1 MAQFTILL
9 PTLLIHTLT
18 TTMTLPQKII
28 HRQRV
33 LFHLHVVAVAILPI
47 QLMVVVMM
55 TTMEGERCQPAHL
68 TSPLM
73 SPLMYVSLH
82 SCGLFKMTM
91 AIQSFSPL
99 HLVIFSQR
107 VVFSLPSN
115 PLPPYINYSMTV
127 SMPSQNLGR
136 ERYFSRSA
144 FGSLA

>member
-1 MAQFTILL
+1 MTLFTILL

-33 LFHLHVVAVAILPI
+33 LVLFHLLDVVAIAILPI
-47 QLMVVVMM
+47 QLMIVVMM
-55 TTMEGERCQPAHL
+55 TTEEESCQPTHL
-68 TSPLM
+68 KSPLM
-73 SPLMYVSLH
+73 LYVPLQ

-91 AIQSFSPL
+91 AIQSFSPI
-99 HLVIFSQR
+99 HLVIFGQR
-107 VVFSLPSN
+107 VVLSLPSN
-115 PLPPYINYSMTV
+115 PLPPYIDYSMTV

-136 ERYFSRSA
+136 ERYFSRYA

>member
-1 MAQFTILL
+1 MTLFTILL

-55 TTMEGERCQPAHL
+55 TTMEGERCQPL

-73 SPLMYVSLH
+73 YVPLH
-82 SCGLFKMTM
+82 SCVLFKMTM
-91 AIQSFSPL
+91 GIQSFSPL
-99 HLVIFSQR
+99 YLVIFSQR

-115 PLPPYINYSMTV
+115 PLPPYIDYSMTV

-136 ERYFSRSA
+136 ERYFSTYA

>member
-1 MAQFTILL
+1 MTQSTILL

-68 TSPLM
+68 M
-73 SPLMYVSLH
+73 SPLMYVPLH
-82 SCGLFKMTM
+82 SCVLFKMTM
-91 AIQSFSPL
+91 GIQSFSPL

-115 PLPPYINYSMTV
+115 PLPPYIDYSMTV

-136 ERYFSRSA
+136 ERYFSTYA